1 MGKRGPAKTP
11 TAILKL
17 HGSRRAEGRTGEPT
31 PPAGRPKCPTFL
43 SPYAKTTW
51 KALVPML
58 DQMGVLSLIDGRTLA
73 RYCEL
78 WAKWRDLAQFVQKNG
93 TAYEYVTQSGESH
106 WRAFPQAKDLSS
118 ISDSLLRLEKQFGLT
133 PSARASLK
141 VERIDSQPDAGRR
154 FFG

>member
-1 MGKRGPAKTP
+1 MCIRD
-11 TAILKL
+11 
-17 HGSRRAEGRTGEPT
+17 SSNEPV
-31 PPAGRPKCPTFL
+31 PPPGRPTCPAFL

-58 DQMGVLSLIDGRTLA
+58 EQMGVLSKIDGRTLA

-78 WAKWRDLAQFVQKNG
+78 WAKWRDLAQFVQANG
-93 TAYEYVTQSGESH
+93 TAYQYETNSGESH
-106 WRAFPQAKDLSS
+106 WRAFPQAKD
-118 ISDSLLRLEKQFGLT
+118 IVTVSDSLLRLEQQFGLT

-141 VERIDSQPDAGRR
+141 VERIDGQPDVSNR